1 MTKKERMLSVARKLF
16 WKKGFE
22 STTMIDIARAYGC
35 KPGNIYNFFK
45 DKEDILFQALL
56 EEMEQIIDPIK
67 HLEETPNGSPIDQLR
82 TIIMSHLQL
91 TLSHRRTA
99 KLLFDI
105 GLDNLSPSKRKEI
118 IALRDMYDR
127 ILRKVIQRGTQ
138 DGSFDKL
145 DERIASIMISSMVVR
160 TRMWFHNKKGMS
172 IEQLA
177 EFILEFAIRGLGG
190 NLTNHL
196 IGDHRVRQGG
206 RNFVNP

>member
-1 MTKKERMLSVARKLF
+1 MTKKEKMLSVARKLF

-22 STTMIDIARAYGC
+22 STTMIDIAHAYGC

-56 EEMEQIIDPIK
+56 EEMEQIISPIK
-67 HLEETPNGSPIDQLR
+67 HLEDSPNGSPIDQLR
-82 TIIMSHLQL
+82 TIITSHLQL
-91 TLSHRRTA
+91 TLSHRRSA

-105 GLDNLSPSKRKEI
+105 GLDNLSASKRKEI
-118 IALRDMYDR
+118 IAMRDTYDR
-127 ILRKVIQRGTQ
+127 ILRQVIRRGIQ
-138 DGSFDKL
+138 DGSFDGL

-177 EFILEFAIRGLGG
+177 EFILQFSIRGLGG
-190 NLTNHL
+190 NLPNHL
-196 IGDHRVRQGG
+196 PGKPKVRQGG
-206 RNFVNP
+206 RKFVDP